1 MKARPGTTSTTTKT
15 SIQALALAVSV
26 LGLVR
31 ALILLNATA
40 AGFQSLDPQAPP
52 PPPPPPPP
60 PRDMVALFAMKAI
73 HTLAHITNTYIWPQ
87 TDFFFFFL
95 AKRDLLKTRVNKRP
109 PLHTSC
115 KQVSIPADLLCCN
128 QITVC
133 TD

>member
-1 MKARPGTTSTTTKT
+1 MKARPETTSTTTKT

-52 PPPPPPPP
+52 PPPPLPPPPPPP

-87 TDFFFFFL
+87 TDFFFFGQ
-95 AKRDLLKTRVNKRP
+95 KRFIKNTGKQTPAIAYELQTGLDSRRSSLL
-109 PLHTSC
+109 
-115 KQVSIPADLLCCN
+115 
-128 QITVC
+128 
-133 TD
+133 

>member
-1 MKARPGTTSTTTKT
+1 MKARPETTSTTTKT

-52 PPPPPPPP
+52 PPPPPPP
-60 PRDMVALFAMKAI
+60 RDMVALFAMKAI

-87 TDFFFFFL
+87 TDIFYFFWP
-95 AKRDLLKTRVNKRP
+95 KE
-109 PLHTSC
+109 
-115 KQVSIPADLLCCN
+115 IY
-128 QITVC
+128 
-133 TD
+133 